1 MPPPS
6 NFALSEHSKA
16 ATNNEKYITDNED
29 EEEKKGSGT
38 PGRNVAGSLNPD
50 RITSGQ
56 SAPASSLITI
66 LPGSMPGSQPQ
77 AVESTLGHDDQMI
90 LAGAGQVRT
99 AAEVTNAALILPLG
113 SAELPK

>member
-1 MPPPS
+1 
-6 NFALSEHSKA
+6 
-16 ATNNEKYITDNED
+16 
-29 EEEKKGSGT
+29 
-38 PGRNVAGSLNPD
+38 
-50 RITSGQ
+50 
-56 SAPASSLITI
+56 
-66 LPGSMPGSQPQ
+66 MPGSQPQ